1 MGDELADFYAEIAT
15 VEKEVSQSH
24 RDGGSDADVAARQS
38 SQRLSSGKASV
49 QASVKRSAVIS
60 NAPSVSRVPEE
71 VYNEDVRSISQPNRA
86 KAPPTATPGQANV
99 GVIRQAAGRRWVDPK
114 LLEWPEN
121 DFRIFVG
128 NLGPEVTDS
137 MLTSA
142 FNRYESFN
150 MAKVMRQT
158 HTNKSKGFGFVSLG
172 SIKEGAQALREMQ
185 GQYIGNRPCQVKK
198 AATEDRTVKDKFG
211 RPVKKRLSTKHG
223 SMKRA
228 KF

>member
-1 MGDELADFYAEIAT
+1 MQSRRDCDSDANVGD
-15 VEKEVSQSH
+15 
-24 RDGGSDADVAARQS
+24 RDG
-38 SQRLSSGKASV
+38 SQRLSSAQVSV

-60 NAPSVSRVPEE
+60 NAPSVSKVPEE
-71 VYNEDVRSISQPNRA
+71 LYDEDVRSISQPTRA
-86 KAPPTATPGQANV
+86 KAPPTAPPGQANV

-150 MAKVMRQT
+150 MAKVMRQA

-211 RPVKKRLSTKHG
+211 RPVKKRLSTKHA
-223 SMKRA
+223 SMKKMRYIS
-228 KF
+228 